1 MKLEFEYKNC
11 GFCGSESF
19 KTLYSA
25 PEYSPYSQCSV
36 VKCSNCGLVRTNPR
50 PTQTSLTEL
59 YTNEYYSRKI
69 PKLKGLASQVKI
81 FAMKHSF
88 SWLYPRLIPF
98 KIHQN
103 ATICDIGCGSG
114 QWLGLMQTAYP
125 DAKLYGYEIDKET
138 ASIAA
143 KLCRGEVHHGD
154 FLDNSWSSES
164 FDFITFWDVFEHV
177 DNPKTLMEEVAR
189 LLKPNGIVV
198 ILYPNFNSIYSK
210 IFKQF
215 WWALL
220 FNQHLYHFSRET
232 LTQVLKYCK
241 LEPVY
246 FSMPL
251 IRTHLHW
258 NIINHLENMRFKG
271 STKTSKSSKY
281 ILLSILAKLIAP
293 LDKLQVTR
301 FLSQHSILCAT
312 KHSISKN

>member
-1 MKLEFEYKNC
+1 MKVEIEYKNC

-19 KTLYSA
+19 KNLYPA
-25 PEYSPYSQCSV
+25 PEYSPYSQCNV
-36 VKCSNCGLVRTNPR
+36 VQCSNCGLVRTNPR
-50 PTQTSLTEL
+50 PTQASLNEL
-59 YTNEYYSRKI
+59 YTNEYYSREI
-69 PKLKGLASQVKI
+69 PNLQGLASQVKI

-98 KIHQN
+98 KISPN

-114 QWLGLMQTAYP
+114 QWLGLMQTSYP

-164 FDFITFWDVFEHV
+164 FDFIAFWDVFEHV
-177 DNPKTLMEEVAR
+177 DNPKTFMEEVAR

-210 IFKQF
+210 IFKRF

-220 FNQHLYHFSRET
+220 FDQHLYHYSRET
-232 LTQVLKYCK
+232 LTQVVQSSGLK
-241 LEPVY
+241 PVY
-246 FSMPL
+246 FARPMIPP
-251 IRTHLHW
+251 HAHW
-258 NIINHLENMRFKG
+258 NIINNLKNMKFQDL
-271 STKTSKSSKY
+271 TKTSKY
-281 ILLSILAKLIAP
+281 VLFLILAWLIAP
-293 LDKLQVTR
+293 FDKLQVTR
-301 FLSQHSILCAT
+301 LSSQHSILCA
-312 KHSISKN
+312 KKQGC